1 MAKKKIG
8 APEEKTESRPKA
20 VRPSAARKKP
30 AAKKQKK
37 NSPKGKYA
45 EESTDHSSD
54 YSTEDE
60 DTVYEYTVVE
70 YGGRRAQLIM
80 GWRKAIMGPAPAAS
94 IDEASIDEACIG
106 CRLVRC
112 DHQNH
117 FLPPFLFNEDNEYTK
132 T

>member
-30 AAKKQKK
+30 AAKKQKN

-94 IDEASIDEACIG
+94 IDEASIDEAG
-106 CRLVRC
+106 PVEYLVKWR
-112 DHQNH
+112 
-117 FLPPFLFNEDNEYTK
+117 NESYHHCK
-132 T
+132 HSWSGSKRS